1 MINNP
6 YQQYRTTQAETADGG
21 QLVVMLYE
29 GAIRF
34 LTRALSSLENGDL
47 IGVHSDLVKTQGVI
61 TELMSTLD
69 LSVGEIATNLFRV
82 YEYMHFRLVEANVK
96 KDAEPVREVL
106 VLLRELLPA
115 WQEAARQ
122 TRAQANAAPK
132 PVNLAIAAV

>member
-1 MINNP
+1 
-6 YQQYRTTQAETADGG
+6 
-21 QLVVMLYE
+21 
-29 GAIRF
+29 
-34 LTRALSSLENGDL
+34 
-47 IGVHSDLVKTQGVI
+47 VHSDLVKTQGVI